1 MSILVSKI
9 MEKQLGEIQSTFQ
22 SGKHNQAITELR
34 TLIETS
40 AKDDRIYKAYDLL
53 GDYLNYMGKH
63 VEAVD
68 AWTNALELLEDTP
81 GGIDNL
87 NEQKL
92 IDWMNISLT
101 TAKVLYRLGRIRTIE
116 VDLISINF
124 SFPL

>member
-1 MSILVSKI
+1 